1 MVSQTSIARKLNL
14 SQRTVSLCLA
24 GSDRVAEATRK
35 RVVETAQELGYRPN
49 RSALSMRTG
58 RFNAIAML
66 QSTHLGYSFLPEQL
80 LVGLQ
85 EGLSEGLRS
94 SRGALE
100 ALIDAAAQTDVE
112 SHLVERARTHLEALP
127 ELATPPADAGRE
139 FDQAMAR
146 FDQILAD
153 LEKLRA
159 ARRGA

>member
-85 EGLSEGLRS
+85 EGLSRHEM
-94 SRGALE
+94 
-100 ALIDAAAQTDVE
+100 
-112 SHLVERARTHLEALP
+112 HLV
-127 ELATPPADAGRE
+127 LASVPD
-139 FDQAMAR
+139 
-146 FDQILAD
+146 
-153 LEKLRA
+153 EKLTDGQYLPSVLREW
-159 ARRGA
+159 